1 MELIKKTTM
10 KMVDLRILMR
20 LLLIRK
26 SRPRVLEYLKRKN
39 DDTSKRI
46 FKFLMEHTSQFTN
59 QNKFPIVNFL
69 SCMPSVSL
77 LELTYMLVDI
87 NPSDWFVVVT
97 CFGFMNQM
105 EKKMVKSY

>member
-1 MELIKKTTM
+1 M
-10 KMVDLRILMR
+10 
-20 LLLIRK
+20 
-26 SRPRVLEYLKRKN
+26 
-39 DDTSKRI
+39 
-46 FKFLMEHTSQFTN
+46 
-59 QNKFPIVNFL
+59 NFL

-105 EKKMVKSY
+105 EKNG